1 MRNDRLND
9 RELPLDE
16 RERMRM
22 EEERRLT
29 LSEEELALGKRQHAA
44 GEVEIE
50 KSVESRHVRESVP
63 VRHEEVVVER
73 RPAQPGMRAE
83 SQIREE
89 HIEMP
94 VTEEEV
100 IAQKRVVPREEI
112 VAHKREVVENQEVEA
127 DLRRER
133 AIVHGE
139 GRIAETDT
147 DRDALR

>member
-16 RERMRM
+16 RERMRL
-22 EEERRLT
+22 EEERRMT
-29 LSEEELALGKRQHAA
+29 LSEEELAVGKRQHAA

-50 KSVESRHVRESVP
+50 KSVESRHVRENVP
-63 VRHEEVVVER
+63 VSHEEVIVER
-73 RPAQPGMRAE
+73 RPIEPGMRADA
-83 SQIREE
+83 QIREE
-89 HIEMP
+89 HIEVP

-112 VAHKREVVENQEVEA
+112 VASKREVVETQEVEA

-133 AIVHGE
+133 ATVHGE
-139 GRIAETDT
+139 GRVTET
-147 DRDALR
+147 DRDTLR